1 MPILVYSP
9 LSVTIN
15 DRGMVAYMKK
25 NENYLDYIPMVNK
38 KWEINKDG
46 VVELTVENK
55 GVFNTIAQ
63 KIFKKPRFSFISLDK
78 YGSFVWQNIDGKKSI
93 YEIGQKLKEEH
104 KEAGQQLYERLAKF
118 IGILESNKYI
128 IFTNK
133 K

>member
-1 MPILVYSP
+1 
-9 LSVTIN
+9 
-15 DRGMVAYMKK
+15 MKK

-46 VVELTVENK
+46 VVDLTVENK